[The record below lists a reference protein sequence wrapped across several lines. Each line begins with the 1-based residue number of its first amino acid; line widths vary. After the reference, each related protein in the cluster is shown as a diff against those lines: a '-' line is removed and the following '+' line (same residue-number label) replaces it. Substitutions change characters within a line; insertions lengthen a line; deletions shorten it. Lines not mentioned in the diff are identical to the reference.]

1 MRTTTAG
8 ADNGSARRQVP
19 DGVAKPRGK
28 DKVPVALPD
37 GTYYG
42 KVTLLKA
49 LGKKADGDTET
60 WTSPSFIIDRP

>member
-1 MRTTTAG
+1 M
-8 ADNGSARRQVP
+8 
-19 DGVAKPRGK
+19 
-28 DKVPVALPD
+28 ALPD